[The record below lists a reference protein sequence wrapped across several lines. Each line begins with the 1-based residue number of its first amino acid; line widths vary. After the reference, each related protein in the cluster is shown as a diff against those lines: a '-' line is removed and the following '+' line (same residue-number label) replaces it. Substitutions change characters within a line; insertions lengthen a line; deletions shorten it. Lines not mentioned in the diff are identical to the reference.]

1 MSLYGRRDECA
12 ALAGLLAGV
21 RAGRSAVLVLRGEAG
36 VGKTAL
42 LDHAVQSAADLRV
55 MRAAGVQSEM
65 ELPFAGLHQMCGPM
79 LDGLG
84 RLPVPQR
91 DALEMV
97 FGMTPGHE
105 PDRFLVG
112 LAVLSLLA
120 QAAEERPLVCVI
132 DDAQWLGQASAQ
144 ALAFAGRR
152 LQDERVLMLFA
163 EQEPG
168 PHLAGL
174 PELVINGL
182 QDSDSRELLASVI
195 HWPLDERVRER
206 IVAEARGNPLAL
218 LELPRGLSPAQL
230 ADGFGPADAL
240 PLPGRIEAS
249 FIRRI
254 EHLPEEV
261 RLLLVVAAAE
271 PAGDPALVWR
281 AAGLLGIPADAAM
294 SAASAGLV
302 EFGTAVRFRLPLVRA
317 AAYRSASPQNRQDV
331 HRALAEAT
339 DRQVDPDRRAWHRAQ
354 AALEPDE
361 EVAAEL
367 ERAAG
372 QAQAREGL
380 AGAAAFL
387 GRAVVLTPHPA
398 RRAGRAVAAAAAM
411 VQAGAL
417 DAAREL
423 LDVAEA
429 GILDESAR
437 ARVDLVR
444 AELAFVSSRGRD
456 APALLLKAA
465 RRLERID
472 VDLARA
478 TYLDAVRAAMFA
490 GHLASPGAGA
500 REVAVAAQAAL
511 PLAPRAPGLLLDG
524 LATSLSQG
532 HQAGLPIL
540 RRALRGFGGDMSAG
554 EELRWMWLAGAAA
567 LQLWDD
573 QQWGT
578 LSTRHVQLA
587 HDAGA
592 LNELPL
598 ALSSRVYLNLFAGEL
613 TAAEFLTD
621 EMQET
626 AEATGAELA
635 PYGALGLAAFRG
647 RQDVVSALIETTGQE
662 LARRGEGIGM
672 TATKWAEAVL
682 NNGLGRYEE
691 ALVAAEQG
699 SRYPDELGP
708 AAWSVVELIEAA
720 ARTGQTGRAADALR
734 SLSETTSASGTDWAL
749 GVEARSRALLSVG
762 EPAELLYR
770 TAIQRLGRTR
780 IRMDL
785 ARAHLLYGEWLR
797 REKRRVDAREQLRC
811 AHEMLKAMG
820 AEGFAERALR
830 ELLATGET
838 VRKRTVE
845 AAGQLTPQEAQIAL
859 RARDRRTNQEI
870 AAEFFLSPRTV
881 EWHLHKVF
889 CKLGITSRGQLQDS
903 LRDAGRV
910 PVPA

>member
-1 MSLYGRRDECA
+1 MWR
-12 ALAGLLAGV
+12 
-21 RAGRSAVLVLRGEAG
+21 
-36 VGKTAL
+36 
-42 LDHAVQSAADLRV
+42 AADL
-55 MRAAGVQSEM
+55 
-65 ELPFAGLHQMCGPM
+65 
-79 LDGLG
+79 
-84 RLPVPQR
+84 
-91 DALEMV
+91 
-97 FGMTPGHE
+97 
-105 PDRFLVG
+105 
-112 LAVLSLLA
+112 
-120 QAAEERPLVCVI
+120 
-132 DDAQWLGQASAQ
+132 
-144 ALAFAGRR
+144 
-152 LQDERVLMLFA
+152 
-163 EQEPG
+163 
-168 PHLAGL
+168 
-174 PELVINGL
+174 
-182 QDSDSRELLASVI
+182 
-195 HWPLDERVRER
+195 
-206 IVAEARGNPLAL
+206 
-218 LELPRGLSPAQL
+218 
-230 ADGFGPADAL
+230 
-240 PLPGRIEAS
+240 
-249 FIRRI
+249 
-254 EHLPEEV
+254 
-261 RLLLVVAAAE
+261 
-271 PAGDPALVWR
+271 
-281 AAGLLGIPADAAM
+281 LGISAYAAM

-302 EFGTAVRFRLPLVRA
+302 EFGAAVRFRHPLVRS

-331 HRALAEAT
+331 HHALAQAT
-339 DRQVDPDRRAWHRAQ
+339 DPQVDPDRRAWHRAQ

-372 QAQAREGL
+372 KAQAREGL

-398 RRAGRAVAAAAAM
+398 RRTGRAVAAAAAM

-490 GHLASPGAGA
+490 GHLASPGAGT
-500 REVAVAAQAAL
+500 REVALAAQAAL
-511 PLAPRAPGLLLDG
+511 PLAPRVPGLLLDG
-524 LATSLSQG
+524 LATSFSQG

-540 RRALRGFGGDMSAG
+540 RRALRGFGSDMSAG
-554 EELRWMWLAGAAA
+554 EELRWMWLAGTAA

-587 HDAGA
+587 RDAGA

-613 TAAEFLTD
+613 AAAASLTD
-621 EMQET
+621 EVQEA
-626 AEATGAELA
+626 AEATGADLT

-647 RQDVVSALIETTGQE
+647 RQDEASALIETTGQE

-720 ARTGQTGRAADALR
+720 TRTGQTGRAADALR

-797 REKRRVDAREQLRC
+797 RENRRVDAREQLRC

-845 AAGQLTPQEAQIAL
+845 TAGQLTPQEAQIAL

-870 AAEFFLSPRTV
+870 AAELFLSPRTV

-889 CKLGITSRGQLQDS
+889 SKLGITSRGELQDV

>member
-1 MSLYGRRDECA
+1 
-12 ALAGLLAGV
+12 
-21 RAGRSAVLVLRGEAG
+21 
-36 VGKTAL
+36 
-42 LDHAVQSAADLRV
+42 
-55 MRAAGVQSEM
+55 
-65 ELPFAGLHQMCGPM
+65 
-79 LDGLG
+79 
-84 RLPVPQR
+84 
-91 DALEMV
+91 
-97 FGMTPGHE
+97 
-105 PDRFLVG
+105 
-112 LAVLSLLA
+112 
-120 QAAEERPLVCVI
+120 
-132 DDAQWLGQASAQ
+132 
-144 ALAFAGRR
+144 
-152 LQDERVLMLFA
+152 
-163 EQEPG
+163 
-168 PHLAGL
+168 
-174 PELVINGL
+174 
-182 QDSDSRELLASVI
+182 
-195 HWPLDERVRER
+195 
-206 IVAEARGNPLAL
+206 
-218 LELPRGLSPAQL
+218 
-230 ADGFGPADAL
+230 
-240 PLPGRIEAS
+240 
-249 FIRRI
+249 
-254 EHLPEEV
+254 
-261 RLLLVVAAAE
+261 
-271 PAGDPALVWR
+271 
-281 AAGLLGIPADAAM
+281 
-294 SAASAGLV
+294 
-302 EFGTAVRFRLPLVRA
+302 
-317 AAYRSASPQNRQDV
+317 
-331 HRALAEAT
+331 
-339 DRQVDPDRRAWHRAQ
+339 
-354 AALEPDE
+354 
-361 EVAAEL
+361 
-367 ERAAG
+367 
-372 QAQAREGL
+372 
-380 AGAAAFL
+380 
-387 GRAVVLTPHPA
+387 
-398 RRAGRAVAAAAAM
+398 M

-490 GHLASPGAGA
+490 GHLASPGAGT
-500 REVAVAAQAAL
+500 REVALAAQAAL
-511 PLAPRAPGLLLDG
+511 PLAPRVPGLLLDG
-524 LATSLSQG
+524 LATSFSQG

-540 RRALRGFGGDMSAG
+540 RRALRGFGSDMSAG
-554 EELRWMWLAGAAA
+554 EELRWMWLAGTAA

-587 HDAGA
+587 RDAGA
-592 LNELPL
+592 LDELPL

-613 TAAEFLTD
+613 AAAASLTD
-621 EMQET
+621 EVQEA
-626 AEATGAELA
+626 AEATGADLT

-647 RQDVVSALIETTGQE
+647 RQDEASALIETTGQE

-682 NNGLGRYEE
+682 NNGLGRYAE

-720 ARTGQTGRAADALR
+720 TRTGQTGRAADALR

-797 REKRRVDAREQLRC
+797 RENRRVDAREQLRG

-845 AAGQLTPQEAQIAL
+845 TAGQLTPQEAQIAL
-859 RARDRRTNQEI
+859 RARDGRTNQEI
-870 AAEFFLSPRTV
+870 ARRAVPQPAHRRVASAQGVQQARHHLPRGAPRRAARRRAST
-881 EWHLHKVF
+881 
-889 CKLGITSRGQLQDS
+889 RAS
-903 LRDAGRV
+903 LAR
-910 PVPA
+910 PAACHRSAKGPPRSVRPEDL